1 MPVDRLRGALPTPA
15 FKRTWKHWVADAS
28 VLVALLGLA
37 FVVGGVALWYVEL
50 VPTIDSLHHALFTLV
65 MHVLFGGVVLV
76 FGVHIERSE
85 LLPEEQFAV
94 LAWCYAGFT
103 LMFALSVWGHVGSI
117 ATGTLTAA
125 FVSDFVVF
133 TSLGAAFGTIS
144 GVNWGRATRNQLLAE
159 ENREQRETLALL
171 TRLLSHDI
179 RNDMAVIEGHAD
191 LLSEHVAG
199 EERSHVEVIQT
210 HIDEADQLL
219 QSANALIKSID
230 EEREF
235 ELVDLSD
242 VLDREAETI
251 RNDHET
257 VALEADVPS
266 GIQVEADQLIHQI
279 FSNLFQNAVFH
290 NDVDE
295 LTIRTRAEHTDEA
308 VEITISDTGDGIPS
322 EVRETCFELGEKGP
336 ESGGDGIGLYLV
348 SRLVDVYGGTIAVD
362 ESPSGGT
369 RFHISFP
376 LPSPQS

>member
-1 MPVDRLRGALPTPA
+1 MITPVFERKWT
-15 FKRTWKHWVADAS
+15 HWFADAS

-37 FVVGGVALWYVEL
+37 FVVGGVTVWYVEL
-50 VPTIDSLHHALFTLV
+50 VPTIDSLHHVLFTLV

-85 LLPEEQFAV
+85 LLPEEQSAV
-94 LAWCYAGFT
+94 LIWCYAGFT
-103 LMFALSVWGHVGSI
+103 LMFVLSVWGHVSSI
-117 ATGTLTAA
+117 VAGTLTTA

-133 TSLGAAFGTIS
+133 TSLGAAFGTIA

-159 ENREQRETLALL
+159 RNREQRETLALL
-171 TRLLSHDI
+171 TRLLSHDL

-191 LLSEHVAG
+191 LLGERVA
-199 EERSHVEVIQT
+199 EEQRSHVDVIRT

-219 QSANALIKSID
+219 ESANALVKSIH

-235 ELVDLSD
+235 ELVDLSN
-242 VLDREAETI
+242 VLKQEAETI
-251 RNDHET
+251 RTDHEAVT
-257 VALEADVPS
+257 LEADIPPRL
-266 GIQVEADQLIHQI
+266 QVEADRLFNQI

-290 NDVDE
+290 NDVDD
-295 LTIRTRAEHTDEA
+295 LTIHTTAEQTDET
-308 VEITISDTGDGIPS
+308 VDVIISDNGNGIPPK
-322 EVRETCFELGEKGP
+322 VRETCFELGEKGP

-376 LPSPQS
+376 LPATHS

>member
-1 MPVDRLRGALPTPA
+1 MLSTPA
-15 FKRTWKHWVADAS
+15 FGERWKHRFADAS
-28 VLVALLGLA
+28 VLVALLGLV

-50 VPTIDSLHHALFTLV
+50 VPTTDSLHHAFFTLV
-65 MHVLFGGVVLV
+65 MHVLFGGIVLV

-85 LLPEEQFAV
+85 LLPEEKFAV
-94 LAWCYAGFT
+94 LVWCYAGFT
-103 LMFALSVWGHVGSI
+103 LMFALSVWGHIGSI
-117 ATGTLTAA
+117 VTGTLSTT

-133 TSLGAAFGTIS
+133 TSLGAAFGTVS

-159 ENREQRETLALL
+159 QNREQRETLALL

-191 LLSEHVAG
+191 LLGEHVA
-199 EERSHVEVIQT
+199 EEGHPHVNVIQT

-219 QSANALIKSID
+219 QSANALIKSIT

-235 ELVDLSD
+235 EPVDLSD
-242 VLDREAETI
+242 VLDREVETI
-251 RNDHET
+251 RKDHEAVT
-257 VALEADVPS
+257 LEADVPP
-266 GIQVEADQLIHQI
+266 GLRVEADQLIHQI

-295 LTIRTRAEHTDEA
+295 LTIRTRAEQTDEA
-308 VEITISDTGDGIPS
+308 VDVTISDTGDGIPP

-336 ESGGDGIGLYLV
+336 KSGGDGIGLYLV
-348 SRLVDVYGGTIAVD
+348 SRLVDLYGGTIAVD
-362 ESPSGGT
+362 ESPAGGT

-376 LPSPQS
+376 LASTQS

>member
-1 MPVDRLRGALPTPA
+1 MSTDRLSALLSTPT
-15 FKRTWKHWVADAS
+15 FEKRWTHWLADAS

-37 FVVGGVALWYVEL
+37 FVVGGVALWYVAL
-50 VPTIDSLHHALFTLV
+50 VPTIDSLHHVLFTLV
-65 MHVLFGGVVLV
+65 MHVLFGGIVLV

-85 LLPEEQFAV
+85 LLPEEKFAV
-94 LAWCYAGFT
+94 LVWCYAGFT

-117 ATGTLTAA
+117 VSGTLTTA

-159 ENREQRETLALL
+159 QNREQRETLALL

-191 LLSEHVAG
+191 LLGEHVA
-199 EERSHVEVIQT
+199 EEGRSHVTVIQT

-219 QSANALIKSID
+219 QSANALIKSIT

-235 ELVDLSD
+235 EPVDLSN
-242 VLDREAETI
+242 VLDRELETI
-251 RNDHET
+251 RTDHEAVT
-257 VALEADVPS
+257 LEADVPP
-266 GIQVEADQLIHQI
+266 GLRVEADQLIHQI

-295 LTIRTRAEHTDEA
+295 LTIRTTAEQTDEA
-308 VEITISDTGDGIPS
+308 VDVTISDTGDGIPP

-348 SRLVDVYGGTIAVD
+348 SRLVDLYGGTIAVD

-376 LPSPQS
+376 LPSTQS